1 MSTIAE
7 VDQELEQ
14 SKFFIDINNS
24 LGLDFEKVKG
34 ELLELSLTNYPEYS
48 KLRSAIIE
56 GITREQTKEAYLIYW
71 RIFKKGIIKTKEG
84 NVLQMAY
91 VRKGATTGTKFQP
104 QLPDQIINK
113 FSQKSAQT
121 ILDIARQCVDEI
133 MPENH
138 LNLAQQRQRDL
149 LVANR
154 MTKD

>member
-1 MSTIAE
+1 MEAIDKELAE
-7 VDQELEQ
+7 

-34 ELLELSLTNYPEYS
+34 ELLELSLTNYPAYS
-48 KLRSAIIE
+48 KLRSELIE

-71 RIFKKGIIKTKEG
+71 RIFKKGVIKKG
-84 NVLQMAY
+84 ANVLQMAY
-91 VRKGATTGTKFQP
+91 KKKGETTDTNFEP
-104 QLPDQIINK
+104 QLPDQLINK
-113 FSQKSAQT
+113 FSQKCAQT
-121 ILDIARQCVDEI
+121 ILEIARECVNEI

-138 LNLAQQRQRDL
+138 LNLAQQRQKDL